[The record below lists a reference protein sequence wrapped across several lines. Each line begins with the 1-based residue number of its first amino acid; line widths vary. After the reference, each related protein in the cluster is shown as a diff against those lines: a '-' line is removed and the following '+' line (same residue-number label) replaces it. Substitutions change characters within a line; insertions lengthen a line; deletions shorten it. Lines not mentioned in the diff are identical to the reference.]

1 MRNPDRLHKDLEFLP
16 YGANAD
22 KADEPSILEN
32 ISNDVEVEIGTTEPL
47 VPPPPYTTNDVN
59 HADNMPDSAENVEE
73 PCPGGQTS
81 GESDDG
87 DDDLVGLSMFVE
99 SREPG
104 HEATS
109 SSAFSRDPGQDAPAT
124 ETKPIQTPNNQPDD
138 LEFLPDR
145 GEESNFPEANTN
157 VVEVEIGVAEPPV
170 LQPADTANNGS
181 HEDNMPDF
189 AANAHEIETS
199 PGEQTPSEPDDEEGD
214 LEELRIVLRNCA
226 TCTRNLIELL
236 VKERAVFMKV
246 HKDCLIS
253 STVGTSVS
261 TFGTVLSV
269 LGLIGI
275 PITLG
280 SSLILT
286 GVGAAMVT
294 TGAATSIGTSVAR
307 SVLNK

>member
-1 MRNPDRLHKDLEFLP
+1 
-16 YGANAD
+16 
-22 KADEPSILEN
+22 
-32 ISNDVEVEIGTTEPL
+32 
-47 VPPPPYTTNDVN
+47 
-59 HADNMPDSAENVEE
+59 
-73 PCPGGQTS
+73 
-81 GESDDG
+81 
-87 DDDLVGLSMFVE
+87 MFVE

-214 LEELRIVLRNCA
+214 LGKFVWNS
-226 TCTRNLIELL
+226 LL
-236 VKERAVFMKV
+236 V
-246 HKDCLIS
+246 
-253 STVGTSVS
+253 
-261 TFGTVLSV
+261 
-269 LGLIGI
+269 
-275 PITLG
+275 
-280 SSLILT
+280 
-286 GVGAAMVT
+286 
-294 TGAATSIGTSVAR
+294 
-307 SVLNK
+307 